1 MRIVLLGAPGAGK
14 GTQAARINKKFGVA
28 HISTGDILRAN
39 VKDET
44 PLGLEAKGYMDR
56 GELVP
61 DELVIK
67 LVEDRLG
74 KDDLKSGFMLDGF
87 PRTVEQA
94 ERLDAIL
101 DNLAYKIDAVI
112 NIDVDKGLLVD
123 RISGRRVCKDC
134 KEGYHIQNQKPKQDG
149 VCDVCGGE
157 LIQRKDDTKET
168 VENRI
173 QVYESQTAPLIDYYG
188 KKGIR
193 KDIDG
198 SKEFDEVFQQIVAV
212 LE

>member
-1 MRIVLLGAPGAGK
+1 MRLILLGAPGAGK

-44 PLGLEAKGYMDR
+44 PLGLEAKGYMDK
-56 GELVP
+56 GALVP

-67 LVEDRLG
+67 LVEDRLS
-74 KDDLKSGFMLDGF
+74 KDDLKDGFMLDGF
-87 PRTVEQA
+87 PRTVDQA
-94 ERLDAIL
+94 EKLDAIL
-101 DNLAYKIDAVI
+101 KNLAYELDAVI
-112 NIDVDKGLLVD
+112 NIDVDKGLLVE
-123 RISGRRVCKDC
+123 RITGRRVCKDC
-134 KEGYHIQNQKPKQDG
+134 KAGYHISYQKPAKEG
-149 VCDVCGGE
+149 VCDDCGGE

-173 QVYESQTAPLIDYYG
+173 EVYESQTEPLIEYYG
-188 KKGIR
+188 KKEIR

-198 SKEFDEVFQQIVAV
+198 SKDFDEVFAQIEKALV
-212 LE
+212 

>member
-14 GTQAARINKKFGVA
+14 GTQAARINKKFGIA

-39 VKDET
+39 VKEET
-44 PLGLEAKGYMDR
+44 PLGLEAKGYMDK
-56 GELVP
+56 GALVP

-67 LVEDRLG
+67 LVEDRLA

-87 PRTVEQA
+87 PRTVDQA
-94 ERLDAIL
+94 EKLDAIL
-101 DNLAYKIDAVI
+101 DKLGVKLDTVV
-112 NIDVDKGLLVD
+112 NIDIDTGLLVE
-123 RISGRRVCKDC
+123 RITGRRTCKDC
-134 KEGYHIQNQKPKQDG
+134 KAGYHIQNQKPKKEG
-149 VCDVCGGE
+149 VCDECGGQ

-168 VENRI
+168 VENRL
-173 QVYESQTAPLIDYYG
+173 QVYESQTAPLIEFYG

-198 SKEFDEVFQQIVAV
+198 SRDFDEVFAQIEKV
-212 LE
+212 LV

>member
-14 GTQAARINKKFGVA
+14 GTQAAKINKKFGLS
-28 HISTGDILRAN
+28 HISTGDILREN
-39 VKDET
+39 VKEQT
-44 PLGLEAKGYMDR
+44 ELGIEAKGYMDR

-67 LVEDRLG
+67 LVADRLG
-74 KDDLKSGFMLDGF
+74 RDDLKSGFMLDGF

-94 ERLDAIL
+94 KELDKIL
-101 DNLAYKIDAVI
+101 ENLGYKLDAVI
-112 NIDVDKGLLVD
+112 NIDVDKSLLVE
-123 RISGRRVCKDC
+123 RITGRRLCNNCKAS
-134 KEGYHIQNQKPKQDG
+134 YHIKYQKPQKEG
-149 VCDVCGGE
+149 VCDECGSE

-173 QVYESQTAPLIDYYG
+173 EVYEAQTKPLIDFYG
-188 KKGIR
+188 EKNIR

-198 SKEFDEVFQQIVAV
+198 AKEFDEVFSQIEKV
-212 LE
+212 LV